1 MTAGTPAIIFIFQ
14 ATKKVHRVLLWPSQL
29 PFASISLGREATPVH
44 PKGNQV
50 LGVPWKDWCWS
61 WNSNTLATWC
71 KELTYLKRPWCWER
85 LRAGGEGDN
94 RRWDGWMA
102 LPTQW
107 TWVWVDPGV
116 GDGQGGLACCDSW
129 GHKESDTTEQ
139 LNWTELNWKLNSECF
154 AFPFFFI
161 LCSYSCI
168 WHIIICLHYVFIFI
182 VMSTRGCESDAIF
195 KTVNSWRDDLW
206 EMSSDALCVGY
217 WLAHFEA
224 LQLPW
229 SFHFVW
235 LST

>member
-1 MTAGTPAIIFIFQ
+1 MWLPSSRLLPSPKWLLEPQLSYSYFRLQ
-14 ATKKVHRVLLWPSQL
+14 KKCTGYFSDLSQL

-94 RRWDGWMA
+94 KRWNGWMA

-116 GDGQGGLACCDSW
+116 ADGQGGLACWGSW
-129 GHKESDTTEQ
+129 GCKESDTTEQ
-139 LNWTELNWKLNSECF
+139 LNWTE
-154 AFPFFFI
+154 
-161 LCSYSCI
+161 
-168 WHIIICLHYVFIFI
+168 CLLRNCNV
-182 VMSTRGCESDAIF
+182 SGT
-195 KTVNSWRDDLW
+195 L
-206 EMSSDALCVGY
+206 
-217 WLAHFEA
+217 
-224 LQLPW
+224 
-229 SFHFVW
+229 
-235 LST
+235 